1 MKKEFVGRI
10 GVGLLGGIAVS
21 YLITV
26 GISITFGD
34 GNYYPC
40 VPGLVEQFGSE
51 IMAVIIQTVLSA
63 LLGAGFAG
71 SSFIW
76 EKDDW
81 SLLKQTGSYFAVVA
95 VLMMSV
101 AYVCQWMEHSL
112 KGVLSYF
119 AIFFAIF
126 VVVWLIQY
134 AVWKK
139 RISKLNAKIAG
150 KN

>member
-26 GISITFGD
+26 GISITLGD

-51 IMAVIIQTVLSA
+51 IMAVIIQTILSA

-71 SSFIW
+71 T
-76 EKDDW
+76 ERRLK
-81 SLLKQTGSYFAVVA
+81 LLRDILRYFCSGVA
-95 VLMMSV
+95 HPICYLEETYLETECENS
-101 AYVCQWMEHSL
+101 
-112 KGVLSYF
+112 
-119 AIFFAIF
+119 
-126 VVVWLIQY
+126 
-134 AVWKK
+134 
-139 RISKLNAKIAG
+139 
-150 KN
+150 